1 MELVAPV
8 RDLHFASTYTSPS
21 VSAPSSPKRVGHHF
35 DFFHHYTSAP
45 TSPSRASAIYSHF
58 NAMDPLPPPLSAGGV
73 PFGWEETPGTPKSR
87 GSPARDEKGD
97 VFDFAFDFGDKE
109 GLPMLTTAD
118 ELFEEGKIRPLK
130 PPPRLQYPAADDRS
144 SVASSPRRR
153 GLWSPRHRGRSAG
166 GEEFDPFTAAMVE
179 ATKDRRREWTP
190 TPPPPPPPVSSS
202 TSPTL
207 KSRGGV
213 SNKWRLMDLLLFR
226 SASTGNRKYTLLSST
241 SSKKVVAEDAK
252 HSSFRSTE
260 THLAPNRAATEE
272 LKKKTPLPYRQGLF
286 GCLRLNPAF
295 VLSISKGFGRRR

>member
-1 MELVAPV
+1 MEVVAPV

-58 NAMDPLPPPLSAGGV
+58 NAMDPLPPPPSAGGV
-73 PFGWEETPGTPKSR
+73 PFDWEETPGTPKSR
-87 GSPARDEKGD
+87 GSPAKDEKGD

-130 PPPRLQYPAADDRS
+130 PPPRLQYPAAGDRS
-144 SVASSPRRR
+144 SVASSPRAR

-179 ATKDRRREWTP
+179 ATKDRRRERTP
-190 TPPPPPPPVSSS
+190 TPPPVSSS

-207 KSRGGV
+207 KSGGGG
-213 SNKWRLMDLLLFR
+213 SKKWRLRDLLLFR
-226 SASTGNRKYTLLSST
+226 SASEGRATGNRSKDPLRKYTLLSST

-260 THLAPNRAATEE
+260 T
-272 LKKKTPLPYRQGLF
+272 PLPYRQGLF
-286 GCLRLNPAF
+286 GCLRFNPA
-295 VLSISKGFGRRR
+295 VLSISKGFGSHSFGRRR